1 MSSILNRFL
10 DDLCDTDAYKQY
22 EYEFNKKRMENEIRM
37 EKKREELETNRMG
50 REDKVTLDMAAA
62 YISQLNMIIKRYHN
76 SKLTKKQKKSKQ
88 YSDQYW
94 SKVSYM
100 HPTLSIAENRAIFD
114 YYKKVT
120 RSNDLDNDTIKG
132 RYVGYIH
139 FDRIERGL
147 STGK

>member
-62 YISQLNMIIKRYHN
+62 YIRQLNMIIKRYHN
-76 SKLTKKQKKSKQ
+76 SRLTKKQKASKQ
-88 YSDQYW
+88 YSNQYW

-100 HPTLSIAENRAIFD
+100 DITLSVAENRAIFD
-114 YYKKVT
+114 YYKKLI
-120 RSNDLDNDTIKG
+120 RSNDLDKDTIRG
-132 RYVGYIH
+132 RHVGCIY

-147 STGK
+147 STGT

>member
-62 YISQLNMIIKRYHN
+62 YIRQLNMIIKRYHN
-76 SKLTKKQKKSKQ
+76 SRLTKKQKASKKEYCTFCRRGFFKPPI
-88 YSDQYW
+88 YS
-94 SKVSYM
+94 SKCLILLKINFAIIYLN
-100 HPTLSIAENRAIFD
+100 LSSLWH
-114 YYKKVT
+114 VP
-120 RSNDLDNDTIKG
+120 SHSL
-132 RYVGYIH
+132 
-139 FDRIERGL
+139 
-147 STGK
+147 